1 MSNLSER
8 KIKMAM
14 RNPVSQDL
22 PEEFLQAIEEEL
34 QLRQQI
40 EELLLKAIEKAPKW
54 EPWDKESFVIRKR
67 KKAQKLFR
75 TLVMDNK
82 WPGVSVN
89 LVRVHPGG
97 SFTVGSMRID
107 GTIMNAFFDIK
118 SNAPDYQGVTHDAF
132 TEDAIKVRLV
142 QPDPYGEPVD
152 MTQFLEDAYIL
163 AIIDGEKKFFRME
176 GKTGF
181 LYDQASKPLTDDET
195 KAVMAAA
202 YKTYNMGNSQSD
214 TTAGDRKKWQMTMLS
229 DVLMDGKVSVAEV
242 KDVLTMGM
250 SRLMVTD
257 GDDQGA
263 VAKNCTRLT
272 QQMAA
277 MAVAGKILCS
287 AHYFGKF
294 PFSDGESYLADV
306 AASRAAHYM
315 SNGLY
320 SILPKLLDGMA
331 IQARP
336 FGFKALMFVVS
347 VLWILALIDAL
358 DPDPI
363 VLTREQFQR
372 EAMVNQALAFQK
384 TGPWYKKVVVLCD
397 NDAIA
402 ANWRQHVQMISD
414 LNAEKAQTDYALPAF
429 LNIMDVS
436 HMSHDRAHGAKLSS
450 QTLSKATFANFE
462 MAKKWVMVAAQRKY
476 LEVVAS
482 WNRGAAKSVTSD
494 DLRDARTLLSKIA
507 PDYLEY
513 DRPSFDEEIKS
524 VFKSFNTALGIGG
537 KICLSTHGEYRKG
550 ICDPMVDLLGE
561 GYRILKVRNGVA
573 DVILPGIE
581 SKDWKYSRKFYFQ
594 RFPSISSRETMRGH
608 ARTVDWYI
616 SEARKMGIDD
626 ATIMKALSELL
637 RRANEGVIMLPASS
651 IMLSALGG
659 ADFDGDGYIL
669 YFCCIEEDSSEFE
682 QITIDQIASIESI
695 EECDRLLLQAA
706 WFFHNAIIPLAIVVP
721 EY

>member
-1 MSNLSER
+1 
-8 KIKMAM
+8 MAM
-14 RNPVSQDL
+14 KNPESQGL
-22 PEEFLQAIEEEL
+22 PQEFIDAIQEEL
-34 QLRQQI
+34 EVRARI
-40 EELLLKAIEKAPKW
+40 ERLMLVAVEKAPRW
-54 EPWDKESFVIRKR
+54 DPWDEESLVIDKR
-67 KKAQKLFR
+67 EDAQKLFR
-75 TLVMDNK
+75 KLVMDNK

-97 SFTVGSMRID
+97 KFSVGSMRID
-107 GTIMNAFFDIK
+107 GTIMNTFFDIK
-118 SNAPDYQGVTHDAF
+118 SNAPDFQGVTHDTF

-142 QPDPYGEPVD
+142 QPSPYGEPVD
-152 MTQFLEDAYIL
+152 MTQFLKDAYIL
-163 AIIDGEKKFFRME
+163 AVIDGEKQFFRME
-176 GKTGF
+176 NETGF
-181 LYDQASKPLTDDET
+181 LYDKKARPLSDDET

-229 DVLMDGKVSVAEV
+229 DILMDGKVSVSEV

-257 GDDQGA
+257 ADDKGA
-263 VAKNCTRLT
+263 IAKNCTRLT

-277 MAVAGKILCS
+277 MAVGGKILCS

-294 PFSDGESYLADV
+294 PFADGECYLTDV
-306 AASRAAHYM
+306 AAARSAHYM

-331 IQARP
+331 VQARP

-347 VLWILALIDAL
+347 TLWVLALIDAL
-358 DPDPI
+358 DSDPI
-363 VLTREQFQR
+363 VITREEFDKN
-372 EAMVNQALAFQK
+372 AMINQALAFRK
-384 TGPWYKKVVVLCD
+384 EGPWYGKVVVLCE

-414 LNAEKAQTDYALPAF
+414 LNAEKAQTDYALTAY

-450 QTLSKATFANFE
+450 QTVSKGTFANFE
-462 MAKKWVMVAAQRKY
+462 MMSKWIMIAAQRKY
-476 LEVVAS
+476 LETVERWNLGCQDSIAS
-482 WNRGAAKSVTSD
+482 E
-494 DLRDARTLLSKIA
+494 DLADARTLLGKIA
-507 PDYLEY
+507 PDYIQY
-513 DRPSFDEEIKS
+513 DRPSFDEQIKS
-524 VFKSFNTALGIGG
+524 DLKSFNTALGIGG

-561 GYRILKVRNGVA
+561 EYRILKVRNGVA
-573 DVILPGIE
+573 DVILPGVE
-581 SKDWKYSRKFYFQ
+581 SKSWKYSLKFYFQ
-594 RFPSISSRETMRGH
+594 RFPSISTRETMRGQ

-616 SEARKMGIDD
+616 SEARKLGIDD
-626 ATIMKALSELL
+626 AIIMKALSELL

-669 YFCCIEEDSSEFE
+669 YFCCVEETSEDFE
-682 QITIDQIASIESI
+682 KITVVEIRGIKSI

-706 WFFHNAIIPLAIVVP
+706 WFFYNAIIPLAIVVP